1 MNKNIKKI
9 LIGITIVVLLA
20 IVFLPKILSSEG
32 KSNSMTADRPDVSI
46 PVKAHVITLETLS
59 NSVFTTGTIL
69 ANEEVELRSE
79 ISGKIINILFKEGS
93 FVSKGDLLIKIN
105 DADLQAQ
112 LRRAKI
118 NDADLQAQ
126 LRRAESK
133 LKLSEEKEA
142 RQRQLRDGN
151 LISQEEYDN
160 TVSELN
166 VNQADLDLIKAQIDK
181 TEIRA
186 PFSGIV
192 GLRSVSVGSYVT
204 TSTIIA
210 RLQNFNSLKVDFSIP
225 ERYSASV
232 NTGDDLEFKIS
243 GSDKIFKA
251 NVYAIEPKIDPGTRT
266 LQIRAI
272 CSSAYKELI
281 PGAFANVELSLKE
294 TNDAILIPTV
304 SIVPELKGQK
314 VYLYKGGIVI
324 PQNVQIG
331 IREETR
337 VQIVSGLNVGDTV
350 ITSGI
355 LQISKTGSCNC
366 NVNRNNCVW
375 ITWLYL
381 FRCTRISLC

>member
-9 LIGITIVVLLA
+9 VIGIIILVVIA
-20 IVFLPKILSSEG
+20 IALLPKILSSSESG
-32 KSNSMTADRPDVSI
+32 SNTMSGSRPNMVI
-46 PVKAHVITLETLS
+46 PVKAHVVTLETLG

-79 ISGKIINILFKEGS
+79 ISGKIIKILFKEGS
-93 FVSKGDLLIKIN
+93 FVNKGDLLIKIN

-112 LRRAKI
+112 LRRA
-118 NDADLQAQ
+118 
-126 LRRAESK
+126 ESK
-133 LKLSEEKEA
+133 VKLSEEKET

-166 VNQADLDLIKAQIDK
+166 VNQADYDLIKAQIDK

-186 PFSGIV
+186 PFGGIV
-192 GLRSVSVGSYVT
+192 GLRSVSEGSYVT
-204 TSTIIA
+204 TSTVMA
-210 RLQNFNSLKVDFSIP
+210 RLQNFNSIKVDFSIP

-232 NTGDDLEFKIS
+232 KTGDELEFKIS
-243 GSDKIFKA
+243 GSNKIFKA
-251 NVYAIEPKIDPGTRT
+251 KVYAIEPKIDPGTRT

-281 PGAFANVELSLKE
+281 PGAFANVELGLKQ
-294 TNDAILIPTV
+294 TSDAILIPTV

-314 VYLYKGGIVI
+314 VYLYKSGVVI
-324 PQNVQIG
+324 PQDVELG
-331 IREETR
+331 TREETR
-337 VQIVSGLNVGDTV
+337 VQVISGLSLGDTV

-355 LQISKTGSCNC
+355 LQIRPNSK
-366 NVNRNNCVW
+366 VK
-375 ITWLYL
+375 
-381 FRCTRISLC
+381 ISEFN